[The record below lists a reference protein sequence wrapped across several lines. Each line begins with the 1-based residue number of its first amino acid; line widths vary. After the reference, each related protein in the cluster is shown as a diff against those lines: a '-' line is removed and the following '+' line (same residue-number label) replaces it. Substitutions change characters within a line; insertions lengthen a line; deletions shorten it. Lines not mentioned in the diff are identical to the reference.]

1 MPHLR
6 TTPWDVVEHL
16 NTEQDMAL
24 YLEAA
29 LDDGDPALISAVI
42 GDIARAQGLRD
53 LATGTGAGQSTSS
66 DSAMMHED
74 SDLAAMLRVIKAAG
88 LRLRV
93 SAGSEGH

>member
-1 MPHLR
+1 MSYP

-16 NTEQDMAL
+16 KTEQDMAL

-29 LDDGDPALISAVI
+29 LEDGDPVLISAVI

-53 LATGTGAGQSTSS
+53 PATGTGVDQRTSS
-66 DSAMMHED
+66 DSGVTHED
-74 SDLAAMLRVIKAAG
+74 SDLAALLKVIKAAG

-93 SAGSEGH
+93 SVGR